1 MKFGAACDPFR
12 SRRSQLVFV
21 GAAVVAAIGIGLVG
35 GAFRWCL
42 EQAAVV
48 RGWVAAWSHHLS
60 FGWIVPIV
68 FVAAGA
74 TAGQLF
80 VRLNPRASGSGIQDV
95 EAVWREQEELPGPSV
110 LPSRFIGG
118 VLAIGSGMVL
128 GREGPSVHLGSAI
141 GAEVGRWFR
150 LSDYERKLLYTTVG
164 GAGLAVAFNAPIGG
178 ALFTI
183 EEVTKS
189 FRTRIALIMLV
200 TTPIAVGVS
209 RFIEPDRPEF
219 LVAAQA
225 APAIQAVWVYLLFG
239 LLTGPVGVLYNAVV
253 MRLLAWA
260 DGSPIPAAARAA
272 LIGAVIGLALWIDPL
287 TVGGGDAV
295 TQLVLGGG
303 QLGIGVVLIYLVV
316 RFLAG
321 PLSYASGAPGGLF
334 APLLAVGALWG
345 VAFHAG
351 LLALGGPWIAGL
363 VGSSPVPFAVVGM
376 VAFFTAT
383 IRAPFTGVVLIMEM
397 TSTASLTTAM
407 FAGAAGALFAAS
419 AMQAAPIYDSLRE
432 RMLARRPAPVAAA

>member
-1 MKFGAACDPFR
+1 MKFGARGDPFR
-12 SRRSQLVFV
+12 SRRSQLIFV
-21 GAAVVAAIGIGLVG
+21 AASVIAAIGIGLVG

-42 EQAAVV
+42 GQAAIV
-48 RGWVAAWSHHLS
+48 RGVVVDWSHQVS
-60 FGWIVPIV
+60 NGWIVPV
-68 FVAAGA
+68 LFVACGA
-74 TAGQLF
+74 ALGQVF
-80 VRLNPRASGSGIQDV
+80 ARLSPRASGSGIQDV
-95 EAVWREQEELPGPSV
+95 EAVWREEEELPGPSV

-128 GREGPSVHLGSAI
+128 GREGPSVHLGSTI

-150 LSDYERKLLYTTVG
+150 LSEYERKLLYTTVG

-209 RFIEPDRPEF
+209 RFIEPDHPDF
-219 LVAAQA
+219 LVAAQV
-225 APAIQAVWVYLLFG
+225 APVVQALWVYLLFG
-239 LLTGPVGVLYNAVV
+239 LLTGPVGVLYNALV

-260 DGSPIPAAARAA
+260 DGSVLPATVRAV
-272 LIGAVIGLALWIDPL
+272 LIGAVIGLLLWIDPL
-287 TVGGGDAV
+287 TVGGGDDI

-303 QLGIGVVLIYLVV
+303 QLGIGMVLVYLVV

-321 PLSYASGAPGGLF
+321 PLSYASGTPGGLF

-351 LLALGGPWIAGL
+351 LLAVGGQWMADL
-363 VGSSPVPFAVVGM
+363 VGLNPVPFAVVGM

-419 AMQAAPIYDSLRE
+419 VMQAVPIYDSLRE
-432 RMLARRPAPVAAA
+432 RMLARRPAPVTAP